1 MASSAGLDTEAVVIG
16 AGPYGLSVA
25 AHLRAGGISHEIFGE
40 PMQLWS
46 KHMPAGMYLKSE
58 GFASNISD
66 PGGRCT
72 LERFCR
78 EHEHDYQYARVA
90 APIPLDTFVRYG
102 LWFQDQAVPGLRRE
116 EVVSVGRIP
125 GGFQLRLR
133 SGETLRAA
141 SVIVASGMSSVAYVP
156 PALSGLPAGLM
167 THAYDCSEPARY
179 AGEQVAVV
187 GAGQSA
193 LEAAALLHEHGAHV
207 RTIVRAPRLAWNSKP
222 VTAKRSPRERWQR
235 PVSGLG
241 DTRGLWV
248 YSNRPLAFHRAPD
261 RQKLKRA
268 YKVLGPAGAWWLRP
282 RIENQFPVMLGHQ
295 ILAAEVKAETGAKAG
310 VAGATGAGAD
320 GHSESGP
327 GTGGEAQAAGVRLTL
342 AGPQGDEQEVSV
354 AKVLAGTGYRPD
366 VGRLQFIDPHVSHTI
381 ATCSQMPGTPLLDS
395 SFQSSVPGLYFVG
408 YLAGFSFGPVMRFV
422 YGADFA
428 ARRLAKK
435 LAR

>member
-1 MASSAGLDTEAVVIG
+1 MGFPVASPAGLDTEAVVIG

-25 AHLRAGGISHEIFGE
+25 AHLRAAGISHEVFGE

-66 PGGRCT
+66 PDGRYT
-72 LERFCR
+72 LERFCG
-78 EHEHDYQYARVA
+78 EHEHDYRYARVA
-90 APIPLDTFVRYG
+90 APIPLDAFVRYG
-102 LWFQDQAVPGLRRE
+102 LWFQEEAVPGLRRE

-125 GGFQLRLR
+125 VGFQIRLG

-141 SVIVASGMSSVAYVP
+141 SVVVASGMSSVAYVP
-156 PALSGLPAGLM
+156 PALAGLPPDLL
-167 THAYDCSEPARY
+167 THTYDCSQPSLY

-207 RTIVRAPRLAWNSKP
+207 RAIVRAPRLAWNSKP
-222 VTAKRSPRERWQR
+222 VTTKRSPRERWQR

-282 RIENQFPVMLGHQ
+282 RIEGQFPIALGHQ
-295 ILAAEVKAETGAKAG
+295 IVAAEAEAG
-310 VAGATGAGAD
+310 
-320 GHSESGP
+320 
-327 GTGGEAQAAGVRLTL
+327 GVRLRL
-342 AGPQGDEQEVSV
+342 AGPNGDEQDVSV
-354 AKVLAGTGYRPD
+354 AKVIAGTGYRPD
-366 VGRLQFIDPHVSHTI
+366 VGRLRFIDPHISHTI
-381 ATCSQMPGTPLLDS
+381 ATCSQLPGTPLLDS
-395 SFQSSVPGLYFVG
+395 SFQSSVPGLHFAG
-408 YLAGFSFGPVMRFV
+408 YLAGFGFGPVMRFV

>member
-25 AHLRAGGISHEIFGE
+25 AHLRATGVSHEVFGE

-66 PGGRCT
+66 PNGRYT
-72 LERFCR
+72 LERYCN
-78 EHEHDYQYARVA
+78 EHEHDYRYARVA

-116 EVVSVGRIP
+116 AVVSVGRIP
-125 GGFQLRLR
+125 AGFQIRLG
-133 SGETLRAA
+133 SGDTLRAA
-141 SVIVASGMSSVAYVP
+141 SVVVASGMSSVAYVP
-156 PALSGLPAGLM
+156 PALSGLPPDLL
-167 THAYDCSEPARY
+167 THTYDCSQPSLY
-179 AGEQVAVV
+179 AGQQVAVL

-207 RTIVRAPRLAWNSKP
+207 HAIVRAGRLAWNSKP
-222 VTAKRSPRERWQR
+222 VTTKRSLRERWR
-235 PVSGLG
+235 HPVSGLG

-248 YSNRPLAFHRAPD
+248 YANHPLAFHRAPD

-268 YKVLGPAGAWWLRP
+268 YKVLGPAGAWWLRS
-282 RIENQFPVMLGHQ
+282 RIEDQFPIMLGHQ
-295 ILAAEVKAETGAKAG
+295 IVAAEVGAGVGAGVRVGAAGQPGVEAATGADAQAG
-310 VAGATGAGAD
+310 SGAGAGGVRLRLAGAD
-320 GHSESGP
+320 G
-327 GTGGEAQAAGVRLTL
+327 
-342 AGPQGDEQEVSV
+342 DEQEMSV
-354 AKVLAGTGYRPD
+354 AKVIAGTGYRPD
-366 VGRLQFIDPHVSHTI
+366 VGRLRFIDPHISHTI
-381 ATCSQMPGTPLLDS
+381 ATCPQLPGTPLLDS
-395 SFQSSVPGLYFVG
+395 SFQSSVPGLYFAG

>member
-1 MASSAGLDTEAVVIG
+1 MEFLVASSAGLDTEAVVIG

-25 AHLRAGGISHEIFGE
+25 AHLSAAGVSHEVFGE

-46 KHMPAGMYLKSE
+46 EHMPAGMYLKSE

-66 PGGRCT
+66 PDGRYT
-72 LERFCR
+72 LERFCD
-78 EHEHDYQYARVA
+78 EHEHEYRYARSA

-102 LWFQDQAVPGLRRE
+102 LWFQDQVVPGLRRE
-116 EVVSVGRIP
+116 QVVSVGRVP
-125 GGFQLRLR
+125 GGFQVRLG

-141 SVIVASGMSSVAYVP
+141 SVVVASGMSSVAYVP
-156 PALSGLPAGLM
+156 PTLADLPPDLL
-167 THAYDCSEPARY
+167 THTYDCTEPARY
-179 AGEQVAVV
+179 AGEQVAVL

-207 RTIVRAPRLAWNSKP
+207 RAIVRASRLAWNSKP
-222 VTAKRSPRERWQR
+222 VTTERSLRERWRR

-261 RQKLKRA
+261 SQKLRRA

-282 RIENQFPVMLGHQ
+282 RIEDQFPIMLGRQ
-295 ILAAEVKAETGAKAG
+295 ILAAEVEARVGVLAASQAGAAGQAG
-310 VAGATGAGAD
+310 VVAEAGAG
-320 GHSESGP
+320 
-327 GTGGEAQAAGVRLTL
+327 GVRLRL
-342 AGPQGDEQEVSV
+342 VGPHGDEEQVSV
-354 AKVLAGTGYRPD
+354 AKVIAGTGYRPD
-366 VGRLQFIDPHVSHTI
+366 VGRLRFIDPHISHTI
-381 ATCSQMPGTPLLDS
+381 ATCSRLPGTPLLDS
-395 SFQSSVPGLYFVG
+395 HFQSSVPGLHFVG

-428 ARRLAKK
+428 ARRLARK